1 MAGRFTTRRTAG
13 ACGSRQGGSARR
25 PRHGTQVRPCWKART
40 IGRSPIRLPPF
51 GKAPRPVRPS
61 RAPHPRTGLSACATA
76 TQMRA
81 LPAVPSLL
89 LTLTIAISVPSCAV
103 LQNVAD
109 AISPPRRRLDACD
122 GGSTP
127 GAGRRRGRACRQPV
141 PARYQLAAAVHR
153 GGAVRTGRPPGS
165 HRHRP
170 GRQRRLHGPVC
181 GASGR
186 LRPGPAARRPAR
198 QR

>member
-1 MAGRFTTRRTAG
+1 MRTAG

-25 PRHGTQVRPCWKART
+25 PRHGKQAQPCWKART
-40 IGRSPIRLPPF
+40 KGRSPIRLLPS
-51 GKAPRPVRPS
+51 GKHPVPARPS
-61 RAPHPRTGLSACATA
+61 RAPHPGTRLSTCATA

-81 LPAVPSLL
+81 LLAASSLL

-103 LQNVAD
+103 PQNVAV

-127 GAGRRRGRACRQPV
+127 GAGRRRGRAGRQPM
-141 PARYQLAAAVHR
+141 PAHRQLAGAVHR
-153 GGAVRTGRPPGS
+153 GGAVRTGRPPWS

-170 GRQRRLHGPVC
+170 GRQCRLHGPVC
-181 GASGR
+181 GASGG
-186 LRPGPAARRPAR
+186 LLPDLAARHPAR